1 MAEHGGTFRRR
12 RFRRFQCRAALR
24 LVEIMPEIESV
35 LQDERTLDIY
45 VIADVFSEEKASEA
59 VSS

>member
-1 MAEHGGTFRRR
+1 
-12 RFRRFQCRAALR
+12 
-24 LVEIMPEIESV
+24 MPEIESV